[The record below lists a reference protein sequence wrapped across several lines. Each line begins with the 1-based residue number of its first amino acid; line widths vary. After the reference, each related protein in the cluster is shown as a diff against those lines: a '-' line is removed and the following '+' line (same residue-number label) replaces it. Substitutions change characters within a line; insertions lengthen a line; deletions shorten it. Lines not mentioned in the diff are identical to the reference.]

1 LRHRYAA
8 GWRRSRRAQF
18 RLEGRLQ
25 KSWRE
30 HDRIVQ
36 SILARDIAAAGS
48 ASRDHLTV
56 VGAASVIFVNDDAI
70 AT

>member
-1 LRHRYAA
+1 MLLPHMLGSRDEPRPYIRELASQM
-8 GWRRSRRAQF
+8 RRRPAPFRRAQF

-25 KSWRE
+25 KSWDE

-48 ASRDHLTV
+48 ASRDH
-56 VGAASVIFVNDDAI
+56 
-70 AT
+70 